1 MTVSYLRSYL
11 CTRAGHQRRLTPR
24 RLQIILVLMVWLL
37 GVPAV
42 QAQAPM
48 PTVRFV
54 SDPTWVVVDPNR
66 TFVGFAQRVCANS
79 TSPVNCPSDAMI
91 FGYPAPW
98 GWSANLATLPGA
110 TWIWAPGIT
119 PVTAPAG
126 LAEFSFSK
134 AFLLAR
140 RPALASISIAVD
152 DSATVLV
159 NGVSVGA
166 VGSVT
171 NEYEARQ
178 AQSAL
183 ATFDITSFLV
193 VGTNIITIQVQNG
206 SFGGCHPSL
215 NPVNCSYEANPAG
228 AVFGGVFQFP
238 IIRSFLPMVRR

>member
-1 MTVSYLRSYL
+1 MTVSCLRSYL

-24 RLQIILVLMVWLL
+24 CLQAILVLMVWLL
-37 GVPAV
+37 GVLPV
-42 QAQAPM
+42 QAQAPTQ
-48 PTVRFV
+48 TVRFV
-54 SDPTWVVVDPNR
+54 SDPTWVVVAPNR

-91 FGYPAPW
+91 FGYPTPW

-119 PVTAPAG
+119 PVTTPAG

-134 AFLLAR
+134 AFLLTR
-140 RPALASISIAVD
+140 RPTLASISIAAD
-152 DSATVLV
+152 DSAAVLV

-171 NEYEARQ
+171 DEYEARE
-178 AQSAL
+178 AQSRL
-183 ATFDITSFLV
+183 VTFDITPFLV
-193 VGTNIITIQVQNG
+193 VGTNIVTIQVQNG

-215 NPVNCSYEANPAG
+215 NYAANPAG

-238 IIRSFLPMVRR
+238 STRSFLPMVRR